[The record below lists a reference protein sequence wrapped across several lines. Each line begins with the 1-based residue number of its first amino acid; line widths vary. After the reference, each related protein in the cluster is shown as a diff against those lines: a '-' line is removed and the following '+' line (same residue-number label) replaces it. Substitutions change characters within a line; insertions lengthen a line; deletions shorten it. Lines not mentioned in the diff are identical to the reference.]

1 MAIVASVAARE
12 QGRRI
17 RILAVET
24 AVVLGLTV
32 ILTGPY
38 WQTTN
43 PTLGLLTF
51 AGYLDWL
58 GPAQFLFATGGRM
71 AVHLWGYSGRLL
83 AEAGIRGGLA
93 LVAATGLVWIAMAL
107 VRRVAPARS
116 EASHMEPTRD
126 ASASCGPWSLAA
138 QGAAWA
144 WALLVVILASPVI
157 QPWYLAW
164 LLPVAWLLPTRVR
177 NLAIGLSV
185 LLAVAYSIAEPESV
199 PSLSHWISLVGR
211 YVIGP
216 ILLVVLGWFVVQTR
230 RIAGGSS
237 ALESRDLTQVGD
249 S

>member
-1 MAIVASVAARE
+1 MAIA
-12 QGRRI
+12 
-17 RILAVET
+17 
-24 AVVLGLTV
+24 
-32 ILTGPY
+32 
-38 WQTTN
+38 
-43 PTLGLLTF
+43 
-51 AGYLDWL
+51 
-58 GPAQFLFATGGRM
+58 
-71 AVHLWGYSGRLL
+71 
-83 AEAGIRGGLA
+83 
-93 LVAATGLVWIAMAL
+93 
-107 VRRVAPARS
+107 RRVAPARS
-116 EASHMEPTRD
+116 EASRMGPIRD
-126 ASASCGPWSLAA
+126 ASASCGPWSLAV